1 LAVWR
6 CGAPAV
12 KGRWR
17 VLTPGGGGALS
28 NVLRLLLSSLGEWL
42 FGRVQLRGC
51 LSRHKLSTQGSPRV
65 RDKLQAAATS
75 Q

>member
-1 LAVWR
+1 
-6 CGAPAV
+6 
-12 KGRWR
+12 

-42 FGRVQLRGC
+42 FGRQVQLGGC
-51 LSRHKLSTQGSPRV
+51 LSRHKLSTQGTPRV
-65 RDKLQAAATS
+65 RDMLQAAATS